1 MKCTFCENNLFWKI
15 EREKKRVIYGIE
27 RNFSYR
33 ISPNKGR
40 LSNKHRSFGYP
51 HRNKRLPLITVS
63 PVIRAAPINEALFTY

>member
-33 ISPNKGR
+33 ISPNK
-40 LSNKHRSFGYP
+40 
-51 HRNKRLPLITVS
+51 
-63 PVIRAAPINEALFTY
+63 